1 MKEKM
6 QDNQQPKLKKP
17 RHQRKSDIKGILIGE
32 IYGNYKVLRKIKKP
46 KKVSRGNGVYVEC
59 MATCWECEYIPTG
72 EIRIITTGHLSEY
85 KTGEQIQKDMD
96 SLVHSNKHQLG
107 FRNYLFRSS
116 QNGAKARNHEYD
128 LTQDQF
134 ESLITQN
141 CYYCGAPPRPAS
153 ESAIKDRGNPRQPTF
168 YYNGIDRINS
178 ELGYTIENCVP
189 CCPTCNYMKR
199 TLQQDDFY
207 KQIIKIYQN
216 LNLGSTTIEN
226 TDNSGSEQSTPQA
239 NGGGNSVPL
248 TDNAEGE
255 DIV

>member
-1 MKEKM
+1 MKKGT

-17 RHQRKSDIKGILIGE
+17 KNQRRSNANSILIGE
-32 IYGNYKVLRKIKKP
+32 NYGNYKVLRKIKKP
-46 KKVSRGNGVYVEC
+46 KKISRGNGVYVEC
-59 MATCWECEYIPTG
+59 MATYWECEYIPTG
-72 EIRIITTGHLSEY
+72 KTKVISTGTLSEY
-85 KTGEQIQKDMD
+85 KTQEQIQKEMD
-96 SLVHSNKHQLG
+96 ELVRSNKHQLG
-107 FRNYLFRSS
+107 FRNYLFRTS
-116 QNGAKARNHEYD
+116 QHNAKLRDHEFK

-153 ESAIKDRGNPRQPTF
+153 EFAIKDRGNLNQPTF
-168 YYNGIDRINS
+168 YYNGIDRVDSN
-178 ELGYTIENCVP
+178 LGYTMENCVP

-207 KQIIKIYQN
+207 KQIVKIYQH

-226 TDNSGSEQSTPQA
+226 TSNDGSEQSTSQA
-239 NGGGNSVPL
+239 NGDGNNVPL
-248 TDNAEGE
+248 TGNAEGE